1 MLNSVAKGVK
11 PICIMSYN
19 ADGYAKH
26 LRDYTRYQKWLKER
40 NPVRYENN
48 KDYRYDSKNV
58 MHCFR
63 LLNMA
68 IEIAKGEGVH
78 VNRENI
84 DRDFL
89 LSVRNHAYSYEELM
103 EMLKAKEEELDKAIE
118 TCTIPDEC
126 DINVVNETLIK
137 IRKEY
142 YNNGKI

>member
-1 MLNSVAKGVK
+1 
-11 PICIMSYN
+11 
-19 ADGYAKH
+19 
-26 LRDYTRYQKWLKER
+26 
-40 NPVRYENN
+40 
-48 KDYRYDSKNV
+48 
-58 MHCFR
+58 
-63 LLNMA
+63 MA